1 MPGEHELVARHQV
14 SRHTVR
20 EALRLVTELGLIERR
35 QGVGTVVRAKGSS
48 ETYVQ
53 SIRSPSELLQYPSDS
68 RLKVLTSGMLRAD
81 RKLAQVLGCTTGTEW
96 FRFRSLR
103 LFKSTQLGQGH
114 TDGDSCVVVTGV
126 EPQAFVE
133 RDEALTGSPQF
144 R

>member
-1 MPGEHELVARHQV
+1 MSGAGVLGRESNSLSEENQGISEFPG
-14 SRHTVR
+14 S
-20 EALRLVTELGLIERR
+20 G
-35 QGVGTVVRAKGSS
+35 KGS
-48 ETYVQ
+48 
-53 SIRSPSELLQYPSDS
+53 R
-68 RLKVLTSGMLRAD
+68 
-81 RKLAQVLGCTTGTEW
+81 QVLHDQRVIRIYFDCRPKND
-96 FRFRSLR
+96 FR